1 MYLVYMSENKKTK
14 ILLCAGK
21 QENNLRKQKTIEI
34 MKTRISQLAAV
45 TFFALFV
52 LVGNVNAKGNES
64 FASSHETENTLEIE
78 DWMINENCWSTG
90 GSFDLSLAADAI
102 LEVEGWMTSENT
114 WKAENK
120 IDLETETEQEL
131 AFEPWMTD
139 ENIWNW

>member
-1 MYLVYMSENKKTK
+1 MSIVYMSENKKTN
-14 ILLCAGK
+14 ILYSAGK

-34 MKTRISQLAAV
+34 MKTRIRQLAAV

-64 FASSHETENTLEIE
+64 FASSHEIENTLELE
-78 DWMINENCWSTG
+78 EWMINENCWSTG
-90 GSFDLSLAADAI
+90 ESFDLSLAADVM
-102 LEVEGWMTSENT
+102 LEVEGWMTNENT

-120 IDLETETEQEL
+120 IDLETETEQAL
-131 AFEPWMTD
+131 AFESWMTD